1 MIPLQKTKLKCGS
14 DGCEQR
20 HQGWNVTYAIT
31 IDTLIRPRLTKFK
44 TEA

>member
-1 MIPLQKTKLKCGS
+1 LKQEFEG
-14 DGCEQR
+14 EQ
-20 HQGWNVTYAIT
+20 HEGWKVTYAIT